1 MSYQSCENCRKH
13 LPKDKKI
20 CPNCGYPQLGS
31 KQEKIAYNTRLFKV
45 RDLVEESDKSIQVM
59 FSFSIIFFVM
69 GAVVL
74 AFSLIFGEDHYAV
87 GLFFIVAGKIYYLL
101 NRIGRKSA
109 YLMILLAFFFY
120 TIHTIFEFSY
130 GIYPQSPVDINES
143 FAKSK
148 GAAIVYYLIPLVYIL
163 LRLTLIIV
171 LIKYLYTQVRLRKHV
186 TMIQFVRS
194 EQQK

>member
-1 MSYQSCENCRKH
+1 MSNQSCENCRKSI
-13 LPKDKKI
+13 PREKRI

-45 RDLVEESDKSIQVM
+45 RDLIEESDKSIQVI

-74 AFSLIFGEDHYAV
+74 AFSLIFGQNDYAV
-87 GLFFIVAGKIYYLL
+87 GLFFVVAGKVYYLL

-120 TIHTIFEFSY
+120 TTHTIFEFSY
-130 GIYPQSPVDINES
+130 GIYPQCPVDINES
-143 FAKSK
+143 FARSK
-148 GAAIVYYLIPLVYIL
+148 GAAIVYYLIPLIYIL

-171 LIKYLYTQVRLRKHV
+171 LIKYLYTQVRLRNNIK
-186 TMIQFVRS
+186 MMQFVRS